1 MIAAVLVSPQK
12 IHLQDVAKPVPQANQ
27 VLIRLK
33 SVGICGSDVHL
44 YLGDRPLPE
53 PTILG
58 HEGIGIVESVG
69 AEVSHLKPGDRVLI
83 EPNVACGT
91 CQYCQKG
98 RGNICIHKKVI
109 GVNAPGCFTQF
120 IALEAEYCWKIPDEL
135 TDNQAVC
142 VEPMAVAVHALACSS
157 VQKGASIAVFGLGAI
172 GLLLT
177 QIALAAGLNV
187 YVKDLNQEKE
197 QFAAQIGACIL
208 PSNEHLAAYMLEKDI
223 EAIFDCV
230 GVAKATNLILVTAPR
245 GSEIVLVGLANEA
258 CSFVPLRIA
267 REEIAI
273 LPSIIYKHPTDF
285 QATIELI
292 QKRVVDPSIII
303 SHRYNLEN
311 FEEAITLAS
320 SGKATKVIID
330 IPHHD
335 RP

>member
-1 MIAAVLVSPQK
+1 
-12 IHLQDVAKPVPQANQ
+12 
-27 VLIRLK
+27 
-33 SVGICGSDVHL
+33 
-44 YLGDRPLPE
+44 
-53 PTILG
+53 
-58 HEGIGIVESVG
+58 
-69 AEVSHLKPGDRVLI
+69 
-83 EPNVACGT
+83 
-91 CQYCQKG
+91 
-98 RGNICIHKKVI
+98 
-109 GVNAPGCFTQF
+109 
-120 IALEAEYCWKIPDEL
+120 
-135 TDNQAVC
+135 
-142 VEPMAVAVHALACSS
+142 
-157 VQKGASIAVFGLGAI
+157 
-172 GLLLT
+172 
-177 QIALAAGLNV
+177 
-187 YVKDLNQEKE
+187 
-197 QFAAQIGACIL
+197 
-208 PSNEHLAAYMLEKDI
+208 MLEKDI